1 MKKVYV
7 CLAAIALPA
16 AYLAVRVI
24 DLFWWLR
31 R

>member
-1 MKKVYV
+1 MKWFDKAMV
-7 CLAAIALPA
+7 LSLF
-16 AYLAVRVI
+16 AVVVPRVI